1 MTYQAD
7 GRKSMQMYVGPR
19 REGQSSDGAAAGGA
33 AAAIASL
40 PAPTDGSVRIGV
52 AGGELVAVAQFEGN
66 ITPTNAEAVRRR
78 LIAALKQD
86 GIQLAEADAAG
97 RFRCAQYGAVYTL
110 GERLNELM
118 LQVRV

>member
-40 PAPTDGSVRIGV
+40 PAPTDGS
-52 AGGELVAVAQFEGN
+52 
-66 ITPTNAEAVRRR
+66 AVRRR